1 MKIKKMIYLFL
12 LSVVICLA
20 ISLLWLF
27 RNPSYEKIDKT
38 FMQASDVSIK
48 KEIPAFNLNFL
59 VDKIAYSEP
68 VYFPNGVETADFAE
82 HLEAIN
88 LEIPDWDREGLY
100 EINASTKA
108 GNLDPAFLVYNWN
121 SNTSNTLIFHHGAS
135 EYPFYGIF
143 SNIFKKERLNDLGIN
158 LIVVRTPFHKQKGA
172 LKQGTASLSTFMAT
186 MATSVK
192 LTEKLI
198 CTLRQKG
205 VQTIEIGGFSLGA
218 VIANRHRVMYNSA
231 DFYVPIVG
239 TVAHEKFFIFSKKNT
254 TESEIQRNKI
264 ITHHLNFSAQWQENQ
279 SPNVFPV
286 MARYDLFLPLHE
298 HAPDDLFLPL
308 HEHAPAYGNQE
319 VEIWNT
325 GHLSTALF
333 YDAMQY
339 VLLKRL
345 KK

>member
-12 LSVVICLA
+12 LSVIICLA
-20 ISLLWLF
+20 IGLLWLF

-38 FMQASDVSIK
+38 FIQASAVGIK
-48 KEIPAFNLNFL
+48 KEIPAFNLSFL
-59 VDKIAYSEP
+59 VDRAAYSEP
-68 VYFPNGVETADFAE
+68 FYFPKGVETASFAE

-88 LEIPDWDREGLY
+88 LEIPNWDKEGLY
-100 EINASTKA
+100 EVKASTKA
-108 GNLDPAFLVYNWN
+108 GILDPAFLVYKWD
-121 SNTSNTLIFHHGAS
+121 SDTSNTLIFHHGAS

-143 SNIFKKERLNDLGIN
+143 SKIFKKEMLSDLGIN

-172 LKQGTASLSTFMAT
+172 LKQGTATFSTFMAT
-186 MATSVK
+186 MATSVR

-198 CTLRQKG
+198 HTLRQRG

-218 VIANRHRVMYNSA
+218 VITNRHRTMYNSA

-239 TVAHEKFFIFSKKNT
+239 TVAHEKFFIFPKKNA
-254 TESEIQRNKI
+254 TESEMERNKI
-264 ITHHLNFSAQWQENQ
+264 ITHHLNFSAQWQENK
-279 SPNVFPV
+279 SPNVFPI

-298 HAPDDLFLPL
+298 HAS
-308 HEHAPAYGNQE
+308 AYGNIE

-333 YDAMQY
+333 SDAMRH

>member
-12 LSVVICLA
+12 LSVIICLA
-20 ISLLWLF
+20 IGLLWLF
-27 RNPSYEKIDKT
+27 RNPSYDRIDKT
-38 FMQASDVSIK
+38 FIQASDNRIK
-48 KEIPAFNLNFL
+48 KEIPALNLSFL
-59 VDKIAYSEP
+59 VDRVAYSEP
-68 VYFPNGVETADFAE
+68 LYFPKGVETADFAE

-88 LEIPDWDREGLY
+88 LEIPNWDKEGLY
-100 EINASTKA
+100 EVKASTKA
-108 GNLDPAFLVYNWN
+108 GALDPAFLVYKWN
-121 SNTSNTLIFHHGAS
+121 SDTSNTLIFHHGAS

-143 SNIFKKERLNDLGIN
+143 SNIFKKEILSDLGIN

-172 LKQGTASLSTFMAT
+172 LKQGTATLSTFMAT
-186 MATSVK
+186 MATSVR
-192 LTEKLI
+192 LTEELI
-198 CTLRQKG
+198 HTLRQRG

-218 VIANRHRVMYNSA
+218 VITNRHRTMYNSA

-239 TVAHEKFFIFSKKNT
+239 TVAHEKFFIFPKKNT
-254 TESEIQRNKI
+254 TESEMERNKI
-264 ITHHLNFSAQWQENQ
+264 ITHHLNFSAQWQENK

-298 HAPDDLFLPL
+298 HAP
-308 HEHAPAYGNQE
+308 AYGNIE

-333 YDAMQY
+333 SDAMRY